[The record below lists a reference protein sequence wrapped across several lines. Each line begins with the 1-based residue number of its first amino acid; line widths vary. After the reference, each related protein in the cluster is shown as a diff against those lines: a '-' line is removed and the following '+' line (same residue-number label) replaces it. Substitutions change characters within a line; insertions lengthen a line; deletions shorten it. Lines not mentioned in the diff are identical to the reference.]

1 MFRKDIGGRCGV
13 ARATGALAVLIA
25 FGASAQSTE
34 APDPLHPS
42 LRACAVLKDDLERL
56 ACYDR
61 AVETIASGAA
71 TNAPA
76 ATPQDMFG
84 MDPELSRETS
94 KQEPV
99 KRETLPEITAKV
111 TGVRTSAIGQ
121 TLIELDN
128 GQVWQPTEEKRT
140 LVIKAGDSVTISRA
154 ALGTFRLVTSD
165 KRSARVKRV
174 R

>member
-1 MFRKDIGGRCGV
+1 MFGKDIGGRSSA

-25 FGASAQSTE
+25 FGASAQTTE

-42 LRACAVLKDDLERL
+42 LRACGVLKDDLERL

-61 AVETIASGAA
+61 AVETIVSGAA

-99 KRETLPEITAKV
+99 KREALPEITARV
-111 TGVRTSAIGQ
+111 TNVRQAANGAV
-121 TLIELDN
+121 LIDLDN
-128 GQVWQPTEEKRT
+128 GQTWQPTEQRRE
-140 LVIKAGDSVTISRA
+140 LVIKVGDTITISRA

-165 KRSARVKRV
+165 KRSAKVKRV